1 MNQKAV
7 RWRQRFSNL
16 KKALALLKEA
26 VSNEGLNRL
35 EQEGLIQRFEYSFE
49 LAWKTMKDFLESRGV
64 DAIFPRD
71 VVKAGFS
78 TGLIV
83 DGELWLEMLEGRNR
97 LSHTYNEETFL
108 FAVRKIRQEYF
119 PQLILLESRL
129 TEELEKPDG

>member
-7 RWRQRFSNL
+7 RWKQRFTNL
-16 KKALALLKEA
+16 KKALTLLTEA
-26 VSNEGLNRL
+26 VSGEALNRL

-49 LAWKTMKDFLESRGV
+49 LAWETMKDFLESRGV
-64 DAIFPRD
+64 DAVFPRD
-71 VVKAGFS
+71 VIKAGFS
-78 TGLIV
+78 TGLLAN
-83 DGELWLEMLEGRNR
+83 GELWLEMLEGRNR

-129 TEELEKPDG
+129 TEELEQLDG